1 MKEYKLNID
10 RKMPTDANIDKH
22 KDFAKLLAQMPKTPP
37 VDVPKPSF
45 TRRYGQYIAGLAIVL
60 IGVGIWFSQTKKN
73 PEKTTTHADTTTQ
86 VAVNEP
92 KREDSPVIV
101 AAKKEIPLETPKP
114 VSPKIEKET
123 KKKQAE
129 KQPEKVVEKI
139 AAKTPVAEVSAPVET
154 PEKVAKS
161 PLIEPQKPKGKT
173 LAFKADV
180 SHFPEL
186 SAYEGIQWEYI
197 GTSDAENPY
206 KNGVLNVK
214 NTWKSVEVQK
224 KEANTYLLVLTDKAG
239 KTFSFPARPVFKDKE
254 YEAAMKVYQAKSW
267 E

>member
-10 RKMPTDANIDKH
+10 RKMPEDANIDKH

-37 VDVPKPSF
+37 VEGTKPSF

-60 IGVGIWFSQTKKN
+60 IGVGIWFSQTN
-73 PEKTTTHADTTTQ
+73 ENTEKTTTLADTTAQ

-92 KREDSPVIV
+92 KKEESPVIV

-123 KKKQAE
+123 KEKQAE
-129 KQPEKVVEKI
+129 KQPEKTVEKVVEKM
-139 AAKTPVAEVSAPVET
+139 PVAEVATPVET
-154 PEKVAKS
+154 PAKAVKS
-161 PLIEPQKPKGKT
+161 TLVEPQKPKGKT

-180 SHFPEL
+180 SRFPEL

-224 KEANTYLLVLTDKAG
+224 KDANSYLLVLTDKAG

-254 YEAAMKVYQAKSW
+254 YEEAMKVYQAKSW